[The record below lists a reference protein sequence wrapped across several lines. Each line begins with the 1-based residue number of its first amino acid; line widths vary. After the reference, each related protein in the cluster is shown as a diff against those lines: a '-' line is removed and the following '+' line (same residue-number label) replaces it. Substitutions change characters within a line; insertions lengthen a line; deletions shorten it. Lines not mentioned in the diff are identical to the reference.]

1 MARDI
6 SKRLS
11 YKQAQTLVRRR
22 KAKMAEETQ
31 TPAQNV
37 MDIDTA
43 FKNVGLAVRAFVANL
58 ETHEFLAQ
66 SMATIRE
73 QLIAYGALR
82 TEAAE
87 LRTQLEALQAAKAE
101 AATAEA
107 LKTPASEEPSDFG
120 VFSDDKVEEAQPVLS

>member
-1 MARDI
+1 
-6 SKRLS
+6 
-11 YKQAQTLVRRR
+11 
-22 KAKMAEETQ
+22 MAEETQ

-73 QLIAYGALR
+73 QLIAYGVVLK
-82 TEAAE
+82 EVAE
-87 LRTQLEALQAAKAE
+87 LRTQLEALQTEKAA
-101 AATAEA
+101 AEA
-107 LKTPASEEPSDFG
+107 LKTPVVEETYDVHPTEAF
-120 VFSDDKVEEAQPVLS
+120 EEAQPVLS